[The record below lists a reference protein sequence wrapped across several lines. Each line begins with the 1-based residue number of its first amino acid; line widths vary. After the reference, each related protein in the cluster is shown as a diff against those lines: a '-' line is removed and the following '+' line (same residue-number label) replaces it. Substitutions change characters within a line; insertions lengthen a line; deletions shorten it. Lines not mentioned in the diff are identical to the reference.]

1 MISLYRKTRS
11 SQEYARLRSHHSN
24 TVVTELDLSRK
35 EWNRVVS
42 FRAWLG
48 LGIVLGLVLG
58 LVLELVIGVSFSV
71 NSNPNP
77 NLTLKLTTR
86 FQSFLGNLI
95 LEYPV

>member
-48 LGIVLGLVLG
+48 LGIVLVLV